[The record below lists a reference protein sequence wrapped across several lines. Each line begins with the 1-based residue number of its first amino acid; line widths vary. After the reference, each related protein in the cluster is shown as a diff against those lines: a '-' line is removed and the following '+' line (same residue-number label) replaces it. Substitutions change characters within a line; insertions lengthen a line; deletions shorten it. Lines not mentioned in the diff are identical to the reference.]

1 MQEEGTKHMY
11 YHFKNE
17 EGENPVNIL
26 GEPTYIYS
34 KKEKNKILNFAAN
47 TSGNKNKFYKPW
59 VDKDSKDKK
68 SPTHNMAMNFK
79 LDTNP
84 KLTNV
89 YLKEVIGIGPFLV
102 RNNNGEFLLKMD
114 MVTPGSMGG
123 YSPPCI
129 FGLNDETGTFEQENI
144 LTFGNAEDGSA
155 AQNLVLNKET
165 YEKICDLY
173 NESEYRVYIPNKKD
187 FYFKPKDIK
196 TIILPTQFIGLDVQL
211 NLGILIRNLE
221 DSTYILPKNNEQLTR
236 KLIDEGIILST
247 EETKYEKKT
256 IYDTLYKF
264 IIKLAELLSGKY
276 NHVDIELIGDLSVI
290 SKTKTTNYAKDETD
304 IDEQPKIKIKTD
316 DSGNMTQKFTGSNKT
331 RFLVDCNITAPELD
345 KSEIVK

>member
-1 MQEEGTKHMY
+1 
-11 YHFKNE
+11 
-17 EGENPVNIL
+17 
-26 GEPTYIYS
+26 
-34 KKEKNKILNFAAN
+34 
-47 TSGNKNKFYKPW
+47 
-59 VDKDSKDKK
+59 
-68 SPTHNMAMNFK
+68 
-79 LDTNP
+79 
-84 KLTNV
+84 
-89 YLKEVIGIGPFLV
+89 
-102 RNNNGEFLLKMD
+102 
-114 MVTPGSMGG
+114 
-123 YSPPCI
+123 
-129 FGLNDETGTFEQENI
+129 
-144 LTFGNAEDGSA
+144 
-155 AQNLVLNKET
+155 
-165 YEKICDLY
+165 
-173 NESEYRVYIPNKKD
+173 
-187 FYFKPKDIK
+187 
-196 TIILPTQFIGLDVQL
+196 
-211 NLGILIRNLE
+211 
-221 DSTYILPKNNEQLTR
+221 LTR